1 MKKSIRS
8 TRKLTGGKQLLFAFA
23 RHAGG
28 VLEISGGGY
37 LIKKKQTK
45 ASGTTKRLLNSR
57 GIQRRHP
64 AVQAGTML

>member
-45 ASGTTKRLLNSR
+45 NKTSANITSTNSANA
-57 GIQRRHP
+57 I
-64 AVQAGTML
+64 AGL